1 MRRAITGLG
10 LAVLLGA
17 CGQPAVPPQS
27 ATASAPV
34 SAPSDPQQARALL
47 QLKARIGAEPVL
59 SNLRHGT
66 NDGKAVLCG
75 DATAPGAPPTPFV
88 LRGGYL
94 VLPGDGAPS
103 QFATLQSFCTEDGPS
118 PAPGS

>member
-1 MRRAITGLG
+1 MRWAITGMG
-10 LAVLLGA
+10 LAMLLAA
-17 CGQPAVPPQS
+17 CGETPAAPQS
-27 ATASAPV
+27 ANPAAAV
-34 SAPSDPQQARALL
+34 SAPSDPDVARAVL
-47 QLKARIGAEPVL
+47 QLKARMAGEPVL

-66 NDGKAVLCG
+66 NEGKAVLCG
-75 DATAPGAPPTPFV
+75 EASAPGAPPTPFV